1 MKDMSLKNKLI
12 LNKIF
17 QLAWLSFGVSSLLA
31 LIKIKVSQA
40 GFYYASNDVNIQSW
54 WGLVGSKLAITW
66 LYWFGGAAYILIF
79 SMIIYWLPKIFN
91 FSWRLSLDRVFGVIN
106 LVFASLIFCQMY
118 QIGSYGNLP
127 GGGKLGVWLFSKFA
141 LPILI
146 WKTLALGLMLS
157 GLVLY
162 SRLCFIEFAFYIL
175 RFLQLT
181 CSPILQ
187 KTVNKVR
194 FLKKWHQPVAPKNV
208 NSNLQRSVLEH
219 EYAEVLAD
227 LDQNVHQDLFWEYYF
242 AKSSQEVMAAKL
254 DVNNLQVDSKV
265 ESVEFNDPR
274 NNVAKKTAKIVL
286 PEIEPAPKTSTN
298 EQKNVLDMLEQQ
310 SHVLVN
316 KLKRFGVLG
325 SVTAI
330 KPGPVITLFEFMPA
344 EDAKISRIIALEND
358 LALALQTASLRIIA
372 PVPGKPV
379 VGFEV
384 ANQIRQSVMLSEVL
398 QDKRFVKFVENIKK
412 QQFEKLDFQI
422 PIAIGKDTIGENVL
436 IDLVK
441 TPHLLVAG
449 STGSGKSVALNSILV
464 SMLCANPPQRL
475 RLILIDPKR
484 LEFARYAEMGHLLFP
499 IISDAKRTL
508 LTLRWVVKEMER
520 RYEQMARA
528 GVRNMAD
535 YNVYLKNE
543 QLQTSQNLELLPY
556 IVIVIDELADLMM
569 TAGKDV
575 EDLIIRIAQMARA
588 AGIHMIVATQ
598 RPSVDVVTGLIKVNF
613 PSRISFRVASKA
625 DSRTIL
631 DSNGADTLL
640 GSGDMLMLDAQSA
653 ALKRAHGAYVTDQQV
668 NEVVKFILNNY
679 PTNYLN
685 LDDMQFA
692 CASENMLE
700 EDALLGDVLSFLKE
714 CDEVSISLLQRR
726 FRIGYNRSARIM
738 DMLESYGY
746 VLTLDNG
753 KMRKVMKDRLD

>member
-1 MKDMSLKNKLI
+1 MLLKNKLT
-12 LNKIF
+12 LNKF
-17 QLAWLSFGVSSLLA
+17 FELSWAAFGISSLLA
-31 LIKIKVSQA
+31 LINLSIKKNQI
-40 GFYYASNDVNIQSW
+40 GFYYASNITYNQNW
-54 WGLVGSKLAITW
+54 WELLCAKLALTW
-66 LYWFGGAAYILIF
+66 LYWLGGTAYFLIVNL
-79 SMIIYWLPKIFN
+79 IIYWAAKFFN
-91 FSWRLSLDRVFGVIN
+91 FNWQFAWDRVIG
-106 LVFASLIFCQMY
+106 LLTLMLASTIFCQMY
-118 QIGSYGNLP
+118 QVGSYSNFP
-127 GGGKLGVWLFSKFA
+127 GGGLLGVWLFTHLI
-141 LPILI
+141 LPTLI
-146 WKTLALGLMLS
+146 WKSLAIGLMLS
-157 GLVLY
+157 GLILY
-162 SRLCFIEFAFYIL
+162 SRLCFLEFAIYIL
-175 RFLQLT
+175 HKFKLMCL
-181 CSPILQ
+181 PILQ
-187 KTVNKVR
+187 KLMPKCSY
-194 FLKKWHQPVAPKNV
+194 FKKWQASEDLPRYL
-208 NSNLQRSVLEH
+208 NSDLQISVLEH

-227 LDQNVHQDLFWEYYF
+227 LDKNVYQDLFWESYF
-242 AKSSQEVMAAKL
+242 SKSSQIASIQPIE
-254 DVNNLQVDSKV
+254 NL
-265 ESVEFNDPR
+265 
-274 NNVAKKTAKIVL
+274 TAKIAKKMPKVAL
-286 PEIEPAPKTSTN
+286 PEIEFVSKPISS
-298 EQKNVLDMLEQQ
+298 EQKDAQEVVEQQ
-310 SHVLVN
+310 SQVLIN

-330 KPGPVITLFEFMPA
+330 KPGPVITLFEFTPA

-372 PVPGKPV
+372 PIPGKPV

-384 ANQIRQSVMLSEVL
+384 ANQFRQSVMLSEVL
-398 QDKRFVKFVENIKK
+398 QDKKFVKFVENIKK
-412 QQFEKLDFQI
+412 QQLEKLDFQI

-464 SMLCANPPQRL
+464 SMLCANPPHRL
-475 RLILIDPKR
+475 KLILIDPKR
-484 LEFARYAEMGHLLFP
+484 LEFARYADIAHLLFP
-499 IISDAKRTL
+499 IISDAKKTL

-520 RYEQMARA
+520 RYEQMACA

-535 YNVYLKNE
+535 YNLYLKSE
-543 QLQTSQNLELLPY
+543 QLTADKELEALPY
-556 IVIVIDELADLMM
+556 IVVVIDELADLMM

-640 GSGDMLMLDAQSA
+640 GSGDMLMLEAQSA
-653 ALKRAHGAYVTDQQV
+653 TLKRAHGAYVTDQQV
-668 NEVVKFILNNY
+668 NEVVRFILNHY
-679 PTNYLN
+679 TTNYLN

-700 EDALLGDVLSFLKE
+700 EDALIGDVISFLKD

-753 KMRKVMKDRLD
+753 KMRKVIKDRLD